1 MIIACELEQ
10 RDSIQFDDLLL
21 YYLWI
26 DLMVE
31 CMIENEAFGLRLNA
45 GFGIYDAY
53 LPLILIVA
61 LNTRLRFIL
70 LLIRI
75 ISADLY
81 LFTVILC
88 IIIHIF

>member
-45 GFGIYDAY
+45 GFGIYDVY